1 MKTAIAHFR
10 ANVVAYLALFVA
22 LGGTSY
28 AAIGIPRGS
37 VGTAQLRNH
46 AVTPVK
52 LATGI
57 SGSVRAWAIVAPD
70 GKVIAGGGKPRVL
83 AAIPPDGHYTIEWG
97 VAIPNTCA
105 TVANVEKRAA
115 LGPTETVPLPGG
127 NGMVS
132 VIAGYVSQIETVGG
146 SDRTGNTTPTT
157 DLFTFDQAGQLAA
170 LPFDVA
176 VIC

>member
-1 MKTAIAHFR
+1 MKTAIRHLR
-10 ANVVAYLALFVA
+10 ANVVGYLALFVA

-28 AAIGIPRGS
+28 AAISIPRGS
-37 VGTAQLRNH
+37 VGTPQLRNH

-52 LATGI
+52 LGNGI
-57 SGSVRAWAIVAPD
+57 AGSVRGWAIVAPD
-70 GKVIAGGGKPRVL
+70 GRVIAGGGKPHVL

-105 TVANVEKRAA
+105 TVANVEKRGA

-146 SDRTGNTTPTT
+146 SDQTGNTTPTT
-157 DLFTFDQAGQLAA
+157 DLFTFNEAGQLAA